1 VEKKS
6 PFDGLSL
13 NKDILLSESLIS
25 LFVVLSLK
33 INDHFIL
40 LYKEGND
47 LLDSLEVFVND
58 RKFGAFF
65 KVATV
70 DGLIVGLYA
79 RVIRTVIE
87 YFDVIHVSIDDGL
100 IKLSYFFSY

>member
-1 VEKKS
+1 MEEKS
-6 PFDGLSL
+6 PFDRLGL
-13 NKDILLSESLIS
+13 NKEILLSESLIS

-33 INDHFIL
+33 INDHLIL
-40 LYKEGND
+40 FYKEGDD

-65 KVATV
+65 KVAAV
-70 DGLIVGLYA
+70 NGFIIGLNS

-87 YFDVIHVSIDDGL
+87 YFDVIHVSIDDGF
-100 IKLSYFFSY
+100 IKLSHFFSY